1 MITFDQEIQVAENL
15 RNFGNKLREVFQTVS
30 FERMQVLERSRIFMK
45 VKEKLDEET
54 QKVQQRKE
62 VMQHSKAIIERDLNA
77 EMAAIE
83 ALRDKEAAEKKRE
96 FELQKIKDEQ

>member
-1 MITFDQEIQVAENL
+1 
-15 RNFGNKLREVFQTVS
+15 
-30 FERMQVLERSRIFMK
+30 MK

-62 VMQHSKAIIERDLNA
+62 VMSTAKANIERDLNA

-83 ALRDKEAAEKKRE
+83 AMRDKEAAEKKKE
-96 FELQKIKDEQ
+96 FELQKLRDEQQMNRNELLEKLNTERQ